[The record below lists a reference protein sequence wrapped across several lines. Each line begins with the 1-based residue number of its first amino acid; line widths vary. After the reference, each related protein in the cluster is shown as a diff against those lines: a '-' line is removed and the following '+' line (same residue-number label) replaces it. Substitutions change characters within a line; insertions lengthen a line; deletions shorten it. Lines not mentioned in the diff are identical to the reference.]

1 MVRKT
6 KKYKRMRFQTTR
18 FALSAMGVIL
28 LAALSFYAIAK
39 GDAVTPPLCVT
50 GIGTIIGG
58 YQWGKS
64 YSNAKFIESTKTN
77 ENQ

>member
-1 MVRKT
+1 
-6 KKYKRMRFQTTR
+6 
-18 FALSAMGVIL
+18 MGVLL
-28 LAALSFYAIAK
+28 LAALSFYAIFK

-64 YSNAKFIESTKTN
+64 YTNAKFIE
-77 ENQ
+77 NQNNNQP

>member
-1 MVRKT
+1 MK
-6 KKYKRMRFQTTR
+6 FQTTR
-18 FALSAMGVIL
+18 FVLSCMGVVFLAI
-28 LAALSFYAIAK
+28 LAALGIFI

-64 YSNAKFIESTKTN
+64 YTNAKYIETQKKTI
-77 ENQ
+77 E

>member
-1 MVRKT
+1 
-6 KKYKRMRFQTTR
+6 MRFQTTR
-18 FALSAMGVIL
+18 FILSAMGVVL

-64 YSNAKFIESTKTN
+64 YTNAKFIENHKEPSTEK
-77 ENQ
+77 